1 VAGSSQTFTASV
13 VGRSNTSVNWTTT
26 GGTLSVAGDTA
37 NYTAP
42 STTGSF
48 VVTATS
54 VADSSKAASATVTVT
69 ASGSQVSC
77 APMSLGQGASL
88 NGVRPFPASSAWNQD
103 ISTAAVDPNSGT
115 IISYIGTTVGLHPD
129 FGAGTYNGSTM
140 GIPYVIVDSTQPE
153 VNVAV
158 TAYPGESDI
167 SPMPMPP
174 DAPIEGYPN
183 PGDNHVLLLDKSNC
197 FEYDLYQGAYSG
209 GSWSASGSAIWD
221 LQNGESRPYTW
232 TSADAAGL
240 PIFPGLVRYDEV
252 AAGAIN
258 HAIRFTVPKTKS
270 AFVSPASHWAGN
282 NSASPI
288 PMGMRMRLKASFNV
302 SGYSA
307 TNQVILNAMKKY
319 GMIMA
324 DNGSAI
330 YISGTPDS
338 RWNNDDL
345 HLLTQVK
352 ASSFEV
358 VAMGTVYT
366 SSNIPQGAAPSISSL
381 SASASTVSA
390 GMPVTLTWNVT
401 GASYLFISPM
411 VGPVRGNSVTFAP
424 ASSATYTLTA
434 TNQFGRTSAT
444 VIVNVE

>member
-1 VAGSSQTFTASV
+1 
-13 VGRSNTSVNWTTT
+13 
-26 GGTLSVAGDTA
+26 
-37 NYTAP
+37 
-42 STTGSF
+42 
-48 VVTATS
+48 
-54 VADSSKAASATVTVT
+54 
-69 ASGSQVSC
+69 
-77 APMSLGQGASL
+77 
-88 NGVRPFPASSAWNQD
+88 
-103 ISTAAVDPNSGT
+103 
-115 IISYIGTTVGLHPD
+115 
-129 FGAGTYNGSTM
+129 
-140 GIPYVIVDSTQPE
+140 
-153 VNVAV
+153 
-158 TAYPGESDI
+158 
-167 SPMPMPP
+167 
-174 DAPIEGYPN
+174 
-183 PGDNHVLLLDKSNC
+183 
-197 FEYDLYQGAYSG
+197 
-209 GSWSASGSAIWD
+209 
-221 LQNGESRPYTW
+221 
-232 TSADAAGL
+232 
-240 PIFPGLVRYDEV
+240 VRYDEV